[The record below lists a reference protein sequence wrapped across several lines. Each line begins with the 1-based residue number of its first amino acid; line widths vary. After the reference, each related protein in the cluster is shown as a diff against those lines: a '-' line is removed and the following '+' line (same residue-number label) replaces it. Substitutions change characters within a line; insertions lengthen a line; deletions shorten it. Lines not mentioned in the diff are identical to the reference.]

1 MDLAAFQLAVGFGRL
16 RHRHGGA
23 VAQPEARVRRAAPGH
38 VDLVRRLFF
47 TGLPAPL
54 LAEVGLAVLRVIEQ
68 EQGLLAEVGA
78 AFEIIEATIDRFGS
92 PPAATEPR

>member
-1 MDLAAFQLAVGFGRL
+1 VDLAAFQLAVGFGRL

-54 LAEVGLAVLRVIEQ
+54 LAEVG
-68 EQGLLAEVGA
+68 A